1 LKIGK
6 NMIKIRFLKT
16 GKRNQPTFK
25 IVVINSQRA
34 PQSGRFIEEVG
45 FFNPQT
51 KEKVL
56 RKERIEH
63 WLKVGAKPSP
73 RVLNLLISERIIK
86 GKKIPVHKEVKEE
99 KKESRKEIEKE
110 KREEKSEEK
119 SQKDDSGK
127 SN

>member
-1 LKIGK
+1 
-6 NMIKIRFLKT
+6 MIKIRFLKT